1 MLHYL
6 KKIILIIKKFL
17 SNDIKIKYGIPKD
30 IQIIVYNSDSVKQL
44 EYILE
49 KKKYIILDFRLH
61 QLKEVYFSFKLIA
74 TIFSNLFKFNLSI
87 NYFYSILK
95 VIDPKIVI
103 TACDN
108 HKIFFDIAK
117 LLDKKIKFIAVQNAS
132 RIDIPRNEYLFRKKL
147 IQKNFNQE
155 FYIPHFFCFGQYEI
169 DNCDLYNININKF
182 YKVGSINT
190 SNFFYYLKKHQI
202 KIIKD
207 KFDICLISEPALGE
221 NKRYLADNI
230 EERFALTVNYTVN
243 FARKFNY
250 KLVFASKRLKH
261 LKSTKYLFDS
271 EMNFY
276 KKYLNKDDFDYLIK
290 NTNTKENFFSSY
302 FAIFQSKV
310 AVATQS
316 TLLRDKIGIG
326 EKILSCNLTEMQLY
340 NFPLNGICTINNC
353 NYEQFEQRLNEI
365 MTISTKEY
373 FNRID
378 KDKKYVM
385 EFQSQYATIETI
397 QKEINTT
404 LKN

>member
-6 KKIILIIKKFL
+6 KKIILIIEKIL
-17 SNDIKIKYGIPKD
+17 SNDVKIKYGIPKD

-44 EYILE
+44 EYVLE

-61 QLKEVYFSFKLIA
+61 QLKEIYFSFKLIA

-108 HKIFFDIAK
+108 HKIFFDLAK

-132 RIDIPRNEYLFRKKL
+132 RLDIPRNEYLFRKKL

-190 SNFFYYLKKHQI
+190 SNFFYYLKKNQI
-202 KIIKD
+202 KIIKN

-221 NKRYLADNI
+221 NKRYLVDNI

-250 KLVFASKRLKH
+250 KLVFASKRLKN
-261 LKSTKYLFDS
+261 LKSTKYHFDS

-276 KKYLNKDDFDYLIK
+276 KRYLNNDDFDYLIK
-290 NTNTKENFFSSY
+290 NTNPKENFFSSY

-310 AVATQS
+310 VVATQS

-326 EKILSCNLTEMQLY
+326 EKILSCNLTGMQLY

-365 MTISTKEY
+365 MTISTKDY

>member
-6 KKIILIIKKFL
+6 KKIILIIEKIL
-17 SNDIKIKYGIPKD
+17 SNDVKIKYGIPKD

-44 EYILE
+44 EYVLE

-61 QLKEVYFSFKLIA
+61 QLKEIYFSFKLIA

-108 HKIFFDIAK
+108 HKIFFNLAK

-132 RIDIPRNEYLFRKKL
+132 RLDIPRNEYLFRKKL

-190 SNFFYYLKKHQI
+190 SNFFYYLKKNQI
-202 KIIKD
+202 KIIKN

-250 KLVFASKRLKH
+250 KLVFASKRLKN
-261 LKSTKYLFDS
+261 LKSTKYFFDS

-276 KKYLNKDDFDYLIK
+276 KRYLNNDDFDYLIK
-290 NTNTKENFFSSY
+290 NTNPKENFFSSY

-326 EKILSCNLTEMQLY
+326 EKILSCNLTGMQLY

-353 NYEQFEQRLNEI
+353 NYEQFERRLNEI
-365 MTISTKEY
+365 MTISTKDY

>member
-1 MLHYL
+1 MFW
-6 KKIILIIKKFL
+6 K
-17 SNDIKIKYGIPKD
+17 
-30 IQIIVYNSDSVKQL
+30 
-44 EYILE
+44 

-61 QLKEVYFSFKLIA
+61 QLKEIYFSFKLIA

-108 HKIFFDIAK
+108 HKIFFNLAK

-132 RIDIPRNEYLFRKKL
+132 RLDIPRNEYLFRKKL

-190 SNFFYYLKKHQI
+190 SNFFYYLKKNQI
-202 KIIKD
+202 KIIKN

-250 KLVFASKRLKH
+250 KLVFASKRLKN
-261 LKSTKYLFDS
+261 LKSTKYFFDS

-276 KKYLNKDDFDYLIK
+276 KRYLNNDDFDYLIK
-290 NTNTKENFFSSY
+290 NTNPKENFFSSY

-310 AVATQS
+310 VVATQS

-326 EKILSCNLTEMQLY
+326 EKILSCNLTGMQLY

-365 MTISTKEY
+365 MTISTKDY

>member
-6 KKIILIIKKFL
+6 KKIILIIEKIL
-17 SNDIKIKYGIPKD
+17 SNDVKIKYGIPKD

-44 EYILE
+44 EYVLE
-49 KKKYIILDFRLH
+49 KKKYIILDLSLLH
-61 QLKEVYFSFKLIA
+61 LKEIYFSFKLIA

-108 HKIFFDIAK
+108 HKIFFDLAK

-132 RIDIPRNEYLFRKKL
+132 RLDIPRNEYLFRKKL

-190 SNFFYYLKKHQI
+190 SNFFYYLKKNQI
-202 KIIKD
+202 KIIKN

-221 NKRYLADNI
+221 NKRYLVDNI

-250 KLVFASKRLKH
+250 KLVFASKRLKN
-261 LKSTKYLFDS
+261 LKSTKYFFDS

-276 KKYLNKDDFDYLIK
+276 KRYLNNDDFDYLIK
-290 NTNTKENFFSSY
+290 NTNPKENFFSSY

-326 EKILSCNLTEMQLY
+326 EKILSCNLTGMQLY

-353 NYEQFEQRLNEI
+353 NYEQFERRLNEI
-365 MTISTKEY
+365 MTISTKDY